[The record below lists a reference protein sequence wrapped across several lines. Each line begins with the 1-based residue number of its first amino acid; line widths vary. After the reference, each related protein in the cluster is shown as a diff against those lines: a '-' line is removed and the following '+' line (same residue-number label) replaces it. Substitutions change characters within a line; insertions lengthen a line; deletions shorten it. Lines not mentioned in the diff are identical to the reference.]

1 MKLQVL
7 SSRADMVTGG
17 DALVHVDVS
26 EADADEVRVSLD
38 GKDVSSV
45 FGADDTGLT
54 GLVSGMRLG
63 RNVLRAEAGGRR
75 TTLEV
80 RNFPRQGPVFSGPHE
95 QPFVCETANATV
107 PVIGGTLGAPLDDD
121 CTIAP
126 RVDYFYRTRAGKY
139 AKWPAGTRR
148 YPADLAETDAGDPF
162 IVRMETASADRAIVR
177 TTMLHDPL
185 HEAAPTPTRRSRG
198 WNGRAIFAL
207 GGGCAGGWY
216 RSGRTTGGVTDP
228 YLLGQGYALMSSS
241 LNVFGQNCNDLTA
254 AEAAMT
260 TKELFVEH
268 YGRPEFTV
276 GFGCSGGSYQA
287 HQIADNY
294 PGIFDGIIVGCS
306 FPDVAFGT
314 VPFITDAWLLTAY
327 FARSGLGWTQDQKR
341 RVAGFQNYKT
351 LASMALSARRIDPRW
366 NCGSVPV
373 GLRYD
378 PLRNPHGVRCDV
390 YDHAVTVY
398 GKDPLTGF
406 ARRPL
411 DNVGVQYG
419 LKVLKSGVITP
430 AQFLDLNRRIGGF
443 DADANLVPARTE
455 ADPEAVRA
463 AYRTGRLTNGGGGLR
478 DVPIIDYRAYADT
491 QPWGDIHLRYHTFS
505 MRARLEKANGTA
517 ANQVSLLEDAK
528 YGLFSTASPLLR
540 HAVQEMDRWLTQL
553 TADATSRPRI
563 DKIVAAKPS
572 GLAEG
577 CRGPR
582 GFIAQPLDRD
592 PASRCE
598 KLFPSASFP
607 REVAGSGVAADVI
620 KCQLVPPVRSEYA
633 KFTDAQW
640 DELRA
645 IFPDGVCDWSKP
657 GVDQQ
662 PLGGTWLT
670 FPS

>member
-26 EADADEVRVSLD
+26 EADADDVRVSLN

-45 FGADDTGLT
+45 FSADDTGLT
-54 GLVSGMRLG
+54 GLVEGIRLG
-63 RNVLRAEAGGRR
+63 KNILRAESGGRR

-80 RNFPRQGPVFSGPHE
+80 RDFPRQGPVFAGPHE

-107 PVIGGTLGAPLDDD
+107 PVIGGTLGVPLDED
-121 CTIAP
+121 CTVAP
-126 RVDYFYRTRAGKY
+126 RVDYFYRTTAGKY
-139 AKWPAGTRR
+139 AKWPARTTR
-148 YPADLAETDAGDPF
+148 YPADLADTATGDPF
-162 IVRMETASADRAIVR
+162 IVRMETGSADRAIVR

-198 WNGRAIFAL
+198 WNGRAIFTL

-216 RSGRTTGGVTDP
+216 RSGRTTGGVTDA

-241 LNVFGQNCNDLTA
+241 LNVFAQNCNDLTA

-287 HQIADNY
+287 HQITDNY

-306 FPDVAFGT
+306 FPDVGFGT
-314 VPFITDAWLLTAY
+314 VPFITDAWLLTGY
-327 FARSGLGWTQDQKR
+327 FARSGLAWTQDQQR
-341 RVAGFQNYKT
+341 QVAGFRNYKT
-351 LASMALSARRIDPRW
+351 LASTALSARRIDPRR

-378 PLRNPHGVRCDV
+378 PVGNPRGVRCDV

-419 LKVLKSGVITP
+419 LRVLKTGVITP
-430 AQFLDLNRRIGGF
+430 AQFLDLNRRVGGF

-463 AYRTGRLTNGGGGLR
+463 AYRTGRLTSGGGGLR

-491 QPWGDIHLRYHTFS
+491 QPWGDLHLRYHTFS
-505 MRARLEKANGTA
+505 MRARLEKSNGTA
-517 ANQVSLLEDAK
+517 ANQVSLLEDSR

-540 HAVQEMDRWLTQL
+540 HAVKEMDHWLTQL
-553 TADATSRPRI
+553 TADGTARPRI
-563 DKIVAAKPS
+563 DKIVAARPS
-572 GLAEG
+572 GLVEG
-577 CRGPR
+577 CRGPH

-592 PASRCE
+592 PATLCE
-598 KLFPSASFP
+598 QLFPSASFP

-620 KCQLVPPVRSEYA
+620 KCQLVPPVRSEYP

-640 DELRA
+640 DQLQA

-662 PLGGTWLT
+662 PLGGTWLS